1 MKFKFSYE
9 IEIGKVTFVE
19 ENGALT
25 HLTLV
30 EVDDVEERQT
40 PFIQESYEQLLAYLA
55 GARKTFDLPLAPQG
69 TTFQKQVWK
78 ELQKIPYGET
88 RSYKEVAEQIG
99 NPKACRAI
107 GMANNKNPIFIM
119 IPCHR
124 VIGTNGK
131 LIGYG
136 GGLALKEQ
144 LLKLEQVQYN
154 L

>member
-25 HLTLV
+25 HLTLAEV
-30 EVDDVEERQT
+30 EEVEERET

-55 GARKTFDLPLAPQG
+55 GARKTFNIPLAPQG
-69 TTFQKQVWK
+69 TTFQKQVWQ
-78 ELQKIPYGET
+78 ELQKIPYGAT
-88 RSYKEVAEQIG
+88 RSYKQIAEKIG

-136 GGLALKEQ
+136 GGVALKEQ
-144 LLKLEQVQYN
+144 LLNMEQVQYN